1 MLKVKEFEM
10 ITDENLL
17 EIEGGATYR
26 LMSDPSQWGAA
37 LIEWW
42 ESIVS

>member
-1 MLKVKEFEM
+1 MLKAKEFEM
-10 ITDENLL
+10 IRDENLL

-26 LMSDPSQWGAA
+26 PMLDPSQWGAA

-42 ESIVS
+42 ESLVS